1 MSNYI
6 LWFVFAALFAGLEL
20 LSGTFYLL
28 LYGVSC
34 AIGAVAALLGFGWN
48 LQLIIAAA
56 CAVGATL
63 WLRKHPIVRPS
74 SAGQSL
80 EIGQRVTVETWKTDT
95 QLRVKYRGAG
105 WDAELAHPIDS
116 RPDALIITG
125 QRGNTL
131 IVSPE
136 PPASAP
142 HHA

>member
-34 AIGAVAALLGFGWN
+34 VVGAVAALLGFNWN
-48 LQLIIAAA
+48 LQLIIAAI

-63 WLRKHPIVRPS
+63 WLRRHPIVRP
-74 SAGQSL
+74 AHGTQSL
-80 EIGQRVTVETWKTDT
+80 EIGQRVTVESWKTDT
-95 QLRVKYRGAG
+95 LLRVKYRGAG
-105 WDAELAHPIDS
+105 WDAELAQKVET
-116 RPDALIITG
+116 RPDTLVITG

-136 PPASAP
+136 PPA
-142 HHA
+142 H